1 MKKHIVPLLV
11 LLLAALGA
19 AAQPN
24 KKVGPALTKFLN
36 TDFMVKFRDLR
47 INAESAAL
55 QVQSNKDNL
64 QQADLF
70 RLRSAYDQ
78 TATRANQLL
87 TNVKQDFMNSKKLKS
102 ISEFPEMYSDGL
114 GYKLQDISDF
124 YAANFQQALAD
135 ASISKDEVDG
145 GAFLLLIVEL
155 IGLTKGLT
163 NYFSDIR
170 REARQ
175 YTDAHLQEHLVMPYR
190 WRYWDELAGS
200 ASSYEKFEKAPEVPI
215 NEAER
220 EEKLNQQLQK
230 MSQTISTLPQNTDGN
245 TTIED
250 PGFNPPA
257 EGEMP
262 VDTSSTLRYEDWS
275 PSETPAAPVPD
286 TIKVNKGNTL
296 KMKPGAKNQA
306 PLDKAQP
313 AARPI
318 KKTNE
323 SNN

>member
-1 MKKHIVPLLV
+1 MIKQLLPLL
-11 LLLAALGA
+11 LLLAGLTA

-36 TDFMVKFRDLR
+36 TEFMVKFRDLR

-55 QVQSNKDNL
+55 QVQSNKEGL
-64 QQADLF
+64 RQEDLF
-70 RLRSAYDQ
+70 RLRGAYDQ

-102 ISEFPEMYSDGL
+102 IAEFPEMYSDGL

-135 ASISKDEVDG
+135 ASISKEEVDG

-155 IGLTKGLT
+155 IGLTKGLA

-200 ASSYEKFEKAPEVPI
+200 ASAYEKFEKAPDVPL
-215 NEAER
+215 NDAER

-262 VDTSSTLRYEDWS
+262 VDTTSTIRYEDWS
-275 PSETPAAPVPD
+275 PSETPAAVPD
-286 TIKVNKGNTL
+286 SSAAGKPVGTQKIKPN
-296 KMKPGAKNQA
+296 AKNTT
-306 PLDKAQP
+306 PTDKPQSAKSL
-313 AARPI
+313 
-318 KKTNE
+318 KKAE
-323 SNN
+323 GSNN

>member
-1 MKKHIVPLLV
+1 MIKQLLPLL
-11 LLLAALGA
+11 LLLAGLTA

-36 TDFMVKFRDLR
+36 TEFMVKFRDLR

-55 QVQSNKDNL
+55 QVQSNKEGL
-64 QQADLF
+64 KQADLF

-87 TNVKQDFMNSKKLKS
+87 TNIKQDFMNSKKLKS
-102 ISEFPEMYSDGL
+102 ISEFPDMYSDGL

-135 ASISKDEVDG
+135 ASITKEEVDG

-175 YTDAHLQEHLVMPYR
+175 YTDAHLQEHLVLPYR
-190 WRYWDELAGS
+190 WRYWDELAGNAS
-200 ASSYEKFEKAPEVPI
+200 AYEKFEKAPDVPL
-215 NEAER
+215 NEAGR
-220 EEKLNQQLQK
+220 EEKLDQQIQK
-230 MSQTISTLPQNTDGN
+230 MSQTISTLPQNTEGS
-245 TTIED
+245 TTTED
-250 PGFNPPA
+250 PGFNPPPD
-257 EGEMP
+257 GELP
-262 VDTSSTLRYEDWS
+262 VDTTSTLRYEDWS
-275 PSETPAAPVPD
+275 PTETPAAVPD
-286 TIKVNKGNTL
+286 SSAAGKPSGAQKIKPN
-296 KMKPGAKNQA
+296 AKNTT
-306 PLDKAQP
+306 PSEKAQP
-313 AARPI
+313 GKLI
-318 KKTNE
+318 KKTDKNN

>member
-1 MKKHIVPLLV
+1 MKKHFLPLFIF
-11 LLLAALGA
+11 LLAGLGA
-19 AAQPN
+19 TAQPN
-24 KKVGPALTKFLN
+24 KKVGPALSKFLN
-36 TDFMVKFRDLR
+36 TEFMVKFRDLR

-64 QQADLF
+64 KQADLF

-102 ISEFPEMYSDGL
+102 IAEFPEMYSDGL

-135 ASISKDEVDG
+135 ASISKEEVDG

-175 YTDAHLQEHLVMPYR
+175 YTDAHLQEHLVLPYR
-190 WRYWDELAGS
+190 WRYWDELSGS
-200 ASSYEKFEKAPEVPI
+200 ASAYEKFEKAPDVELK
-215 NEAER
+215 ETER
-220 EEKLNQQLQK
+220 NEKLDQQLQK
-230 MSQTISTLPQNTDGN
+230 MSQTISTLPQNNDGS
-245 TTIED
+245 TVSD
-250 PGFNPPA
+250 PGFNPPSD
-257 EGEMP
+257 GELP
-262 VDTSSTLRYEDWS
+262 VDSTSTIRYDDWS
-275 PSETPAAPVPD
+275 PTETPAPAAPD
-286 TIKVNKGNTL
+286 TTKSKGNTL
-296 KMKPGAKNQA
+296 KMKPNVKQQA
-306 PLDKAQP
+306 PSDKAQP
-313 AARPI
+313 AKPLP
-318 KKTNE
+318 KTDG
-323 SNN
+323 NNK